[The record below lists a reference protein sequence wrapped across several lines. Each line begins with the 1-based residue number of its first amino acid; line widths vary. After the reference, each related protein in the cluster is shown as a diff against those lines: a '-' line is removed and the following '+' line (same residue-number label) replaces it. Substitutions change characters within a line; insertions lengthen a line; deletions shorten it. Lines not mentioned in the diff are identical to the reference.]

1 MEIIYFYNNYKVY
14 DIDKSQ
20 SYVVDSINWFNY
32 LLLIKVTLTFSMKNN
47 FSMDVTKGI
56 NYGIAY
62 FKLTYI

>member
-14 DIDKSQ
+14 DVDKSQ
-20 SYVVDSINWFNY
+20 SYAVDSFNCFIY

-47 FSMDVTKGI
+47 FSMDVTIGI

-62 FKLTYI
+62 FKLTYV